1 MMKILILKLYF
12 HHPRMTSLA
21 MNLVVATTTMTTM
34 KAVVTE
40 AEADVVVVDEVAGM
54 TKKILTMNTAVA
66 EAEAEAEAEEE
77 AEAEADVVVVGTTT
91 TMTMTTMN
99 TVVTEDVVVDEA
111 GGANRIAVVTT
122 MIMAVTVM
130 IVTVIATAIVVTV
143 TTMTRLPNKRN
154 KIVLR
159 KNGK

>member
-54 TKKILTMNTAVA
+54 TKKILTMNTAV
-66 EAEAEAEAEEE
+66 AEAEAEAEEE